1 MTRRLLLALATVAM
15 TSPALAAQPSFDCAK
30 ASHEIEELICK
41 SDALA
46 ALDNQMAS
54 VFAQA
59 EAKVKTD
66 ARTTKYLRTEQRG
79 WIKGRNDCWKA
90 DDKTA
95 CTTEEYKHR
104 IAELQAV
111 YGLVPLYV
119 RAFYVCDGNPANELV
134 ARIYHTDPEVSLV
147 EHGDRTVTTFQ
158 TISADGA
165 RFEGGNV
172 VYWIKGSN
180 AMVTWDGKDMQCTQH
195 QAK

>member
-1 MTRRLLLALATVAM
+1 MRLFFLVLATVWV
-15 TSPALAAQPSFDCAK
+15 TSPAMAAQPSFDCSK

-41 SDALA
+41 SDALS

-59 EAKVKTD
+59 EAKVKPD
-66 ARTTKYLRTEQRG
+66 AQTTRYLRTEQRG

-90 DDKTA
+90 TDKTA
-95 CTTEEYKHR
+95 CTADGYKTR

-111 YGLVPLYV
+111 YGLVPLYARV
-119 RAFYVCDGNPANELV
+119 FYACDGNPANEVV
-134 ARIYHTDPEVSLV
+134 ARIYKTDPEVTLV
-147 EHGDRTVTTFQ
+147 ERGDRTVTTYQ

-172 VYWIKGSN
+172 VYWTKGKN
-180 AMVTWDGKDMQCTQH
+180 AMVTWDGKELQCTERQP
-195 QAK
+195 K

>member
-1 MTRRLLLALATVAM
+1 MRLFVLVLAAVAM
-15 TSPALAAQPSFDCAK
+15 SSPAVAAQPSFDCRK
-30 ASHEIEELICK
+30 ASHEIEEPVCK
-41 SDALA
+41 CDAPA

-54 VFAQA
+54 VFVQAQ
-59 EAKVKTD
+59 AKVKAD
-66 ARTTKYLRTEQRG
+66 AGAAKLLRAGQRG

-95 CTTEEYKHR
+95 CTTDDYRTR
-104 IAELQAV
+104 IAELQAT
-111 YGLVPLYV
+111 YGLVPVYARIV
-119 RAFYVCDGNPANELV
+119 YTCDGDPASELV
-134 ARIYHTDPEVSLV
+134 ARIYRTDPEVTLV

-172 VYWIKGSN
+172 VYWSKGRD
-180 AMVTWDGKDMQCTQH
+180 AMVTWDGEDMQCTEQ